1 MLSKK
6 VFSAL
11 EQIGSVLK
19 EGEEGKVYLDLKEK
33 MESKFEGLGIQML
46 HFVFGRLKMYFLL

>member
-19 EGEEGKVYLDLKEK
+19 EGEEGKVYLDLK
-33 MESKFEGLGIQML
+33 
-46 HFVFGRLKMYFLL
+46 